1 MITLELPDLNQ
12 DELRFYGTSLV
23 KIEGEKFGKVRR
35 LSMSSGG
42 VSVSN
47 RSTPLEVEE
56 FDMSAGVIVAL
67 REQTI
72 KANRILLSD
81 CAEEGYFAPL
91 HAQLQA
97 EFYGCSS
104 IPDDLTAHGAFL
116 DGKNT
121 QLAFHPEKLYNDD
134 IVEYPTTLFDW

>member
-1 MITLELPDLNQ
+1 
-12 DELRFYGTSLV
+12 
-23 KIEGEKFGKVRR
+23 
-35 LSMSSGG
+35 
-42 VSVSN
+42 
-47 RSTPLEVEE
+47 
-56 FDMSAGVIVAL
+56 MSAGVSVAL

-91 HAQLQA
+91 HDQLQV

-134 IVEYPTTLFDW
+134 IVEYFDEESELFDDAPTNGTGNGDKSNDHNG